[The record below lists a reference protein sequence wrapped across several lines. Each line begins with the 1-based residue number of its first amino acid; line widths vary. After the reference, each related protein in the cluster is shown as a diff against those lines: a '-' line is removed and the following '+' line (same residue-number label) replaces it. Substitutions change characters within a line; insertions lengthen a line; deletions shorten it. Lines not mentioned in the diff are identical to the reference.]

1 MIPSNKMCINSTHCT
16 LITQQVISLS
26 GHRGKNWPHVMLC
39 VCAKKSI
46 SLLIF
51 WSENCFDERSF
62 HFSGRKRK
70 FLFTDH
76 RKRRLVRDAIDFLCR
91 CAPGKKWLLC
101 RHKRPAHRRTSTVCL
116 SGGIPSAASHR
127 WETLHSF
134 QCTVSPTKKPPLFC
148 QGGGDD
154 GDEGDPPKWCIII
167 ALFHQV
173 FFWTKEFF
181 VASASET
188 LVNLWAN
195 PKVFF
200 YNLFPF

>member
-1 MIPSNKMCINSTHCT
+1 MHQFHSLHANYSAGHFLERTQRKKLAACDAVCVCVPKSPSLCWFFGRKIALMKE
-16 LITQQVISLS
+16 VFISLV
-26 GHRGKNWPHVMLC
+26 GK
-39 VCAKKSI
+39 
-46 SLLIF
+46 
-51 WSENCFDERSF
+51 
-62 HFSGRKRK
+62 KRK

-116 SGGIPSAASHR
+116 SSGIPSAASHR

-173 FFWTKEFF
+173 FFWDQGIFCRKCKWNFG
-181 VASASET
+181 
-188 LVNLWAN
+188 
-195 PKVFF
+195 
-200 YNLFPF
+200 